1 MSMPTSRDIG
11 RLVKLVSQP
20 LSYKNKKAA
29 APYVGHIGYLVGML
43 EPDEAIVQF
52 PIGPKLEIWV
62 ERLEVV
68 YVDSH

>member
-52 PIGPKLEIWV
+52 PIGPK
-62 ERLEVV
+62 
-68 YVDSH
+68 